1 MRDRSRRAADG
12 RGRRGGRQARA
23 RGPDSGAYGPGR
35 RGRVRVS
42 AGARAAQATADPAR
56 PGPPAPRARPG
67 GRRGLLVGI
76 ALILTILTLC
86 WTSVGMLLAPIV
98 PGHAATIVGAALLL
112 AAVPFATLVTV
123 MTRGLY
129 PNAVVRVAVFRP
141 FWYAQF
147 FVVFLT
153 PVGLVGAIAGSFV
166 GRGADVGRG
175 AVVAAGALFA
185 ALAALGYAG
194 SRRLVVR
201 RFVAALP
208 DLPAGLEGLRLV
220 QLSDLHVG
228 PHTPRRHL
236 EAVRR
241 AVEEARPDLLAV
253 TGDLVD
259 DYPGDVE
266 CYREAF
272 GALRAPLGVFAIPG
286 NHEIYTGWAAMRSR
300 LERLPLTLLVNDAAA
315 VERGGARFTVV
326 GTGDP
331 AGGRGEAGP
340 DLERAFA
347 KAPPDGFVLALAHNP
362 ALWPALAARQVNL
375 TLSGHTH
382 WGQLAIPRLDW
393 CLASPFLE
401 LAMGAHA
408 RGRSLLYIHP
418 GSNYWGLPFRIG
430 TPAEVAVITLR
441 RGERPA
447 LLAE

>member
-1 MRDRSRRAADG
+1 MERAVGRRAPP
-12 RGRRGGRQARA
+12 RGG
-23 RGPDSGAYGPGR
+23 G
-35 RGRVRVS
+35 
-42 AGARAAQATADPAR
+42 
-56 PGPPAPRARPG
+56 
-67 GRRGLLVGI
+67 GLLVGI
-76 ALILTILTLC
+76 VLILTILTLS
-86 WTSVGMLLAPIV
+86 WTSVGLLLAPVV
-98 PGHAATIVGAALLL
+98 PGHAATVVGAALLL
-112 AAVPFATLVTV
+112 AAVPFATLATV

-129 PNAVVRVAVFRP
+129 PGSALRILVFRP

-153 PVGLVGAIAGSFV
+153 PVGLVGAIAGAPF

-175 AVVAAGALFA
+175 AVLVAGALFA
-185 ALAALGYAG
+185 VLCVAGYAG

-208 DLPAGLEGLRLV
+208 DLPAGLDGLRIV

-236 EAVRR
+236 DAIRR
-241 AVEEARPDLLAV
+241 AVEEARPELIAV

-272 GALRAPLGVFAIPG
+272 GSLAAPLGVFAIPG
-286 NHEIYTGWAAMRSR
+286 NHEIYTGWEAMRSH
-300 LERLPLTLLVNDAAA
+300 LERLPLTLLVNAAA
-315 VERGGARFTVV
+315 TVARDGMRFTVV

-340 DLERAFA
+340 DLEKAFA
-347 KAPPDGFVLALAHNP
+347 RVAPGSFVLALAHNP
-362 ALWPALAARQVNL
+362 ALWPALVARGVPC

-408 RGRSLLYIHP
+408 RDGSLLYISP
-418 GSNYWGLPFRIG
+418 GSNYWGLPFRLG
-430 TPAEVAVITLR
+430 TPAEVSVITLR
-441 RGERPA
+441 RGDEAA
-447 LLAE
+447 LLPG